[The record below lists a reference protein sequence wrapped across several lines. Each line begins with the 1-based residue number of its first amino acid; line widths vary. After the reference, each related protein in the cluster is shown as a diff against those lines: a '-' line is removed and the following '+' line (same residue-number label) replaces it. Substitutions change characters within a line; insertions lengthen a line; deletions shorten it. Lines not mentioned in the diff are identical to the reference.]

1 MARRLVPET
10 ATAEFTN
17 GRDVIVEFHDGT
29 GRRFLVKDGGQEGGV
44 VQSLT
49 KRPTSDK
56 TARAILR
63 FVEEQRPKLYI
74 VRNGGQSAAIKTTN
88 RQSNACIITIDGEF
102 IKLRIFNGPEQYR
115 DVEIQVPVK
124 VLDVPLYALSA

>member
-1 MARRLVPET
+1 M
-10 ATAEFTN
+10 
-17 GRDVIVEFHDGT
+17 
-29 GRRFLVKDGGQEGGV
+29 VKDGGQEGGV